1 MDEFSIHNLGPDGQE
16 IRLVKYLRDKSVED
30 YFQACEL
37 EQFQQPSKTRK
48 QISGPG
54 EFHVH
59 LMKPSEALEVARSAY
74 KAYGYTYSNEH
85 IYYPDRMVEL
95 NESGQL
101 ISATAVTADG
111 ELAGHC
117 AIFRSNSG
125 SQSAEIGQAVVK
137 PEFRG
142 QGCLLRLTEFLINE
156 AKSRGLTGLYV
167 RAVTS
172 HTFSQRVT
180 TRLGFTASAILL
192 GYAPANITFR
202 GIKEEL
208 AQRET
213 FVVQYKYLEKP
224 GPLKLYAPSRH
235 KDFIAKLYA
244 NLGVTP
250 QFEAHEKSP
259 AAVQPIGVSP
269 ENQDRCLNAS
279 GLRIN
284 RGTSM
289 RRKHRLGGQKRFKR
303 ISPETVQ
310 CYRAVSGS
318 PRPAHL
324 SPGR

>member
-1 MDEFSIHNLGPDGQE
+1 
-16 IRLVKYLRDKSVED
+16 
-30 YFQACEL
+30 
-37 EQFQQPSKTRK
+37 
-48 QISGPG
+48 
-54 EFHVH
+54 
-59 LMKPSEALEVARSAY
+59 MKPSEALEVARSAY

-101 ISATAVTADG
+101 ISATAVTPDG

-125 SQSAEIGQAVVK
+125 SRSAEIGQAVVK

-180 TRLGFTASAILL
+180 TRLGFTACAILL

-202 GIKEEL
+202 GIKEDL

-213 FVVQYKYLEKP
+213 FV
-224 GPLKLYAPSRH
+224 
-235 KDFIAKLYA
+235 
-244 NLGVTP
+244 
-250 QFEAHEKSP
+250 
-259 AAVQPIGVSP
+259 
-269 ENQDRCLNAS
+269 
-279 GLRIN
+279 
-284 RGTSM
+284 
-289 RRKHRLGGQKRFKR
+289 
-303 ISPETVQ
+303 
-310 CYRAVSGS
+310 RAV
-318 PRPAHL
+318 
-324 SPGR
+324 